1 MSTSPVLH
9 HSHLRRHGRAM
20 IMPIRVTMLLAFYGV
35 APCVLA
41 QESADAQREELD
53 VTMQI
58 IADPDAKQPDE
69 VVRRIPLPVRKPD
82 APSSQPKGE
91 QGKPDTAKADPGRE
105 IAENAKDRAKQ
116 AVEQREEAQR
126 AVVNERRRNPD
137 PPSPPRPRPPR
148 PPRD

>member
-1 MSTSPVLH
+1 
-9 HSHLRRHGRAM
+9 M
-20 IMPIRVTMLLAFYGV
+20 IMPVHVAMLLALYAV
-35 APCVLA
+35 APCVFA
-41 QESADAQREELD
+41 QEAVDAQREELD

-82 APSSQPKGE
+82 APSGQPKGE
-91 QGKPDTAKADPGRE
+91 QRKADTAKADPARE
-105 IAENAKDRAKQ
+105 VAENANDRAKQ
-116 AVEQREEAQR
+116 AVEQREDAQR

-148 PPRD
+148 D